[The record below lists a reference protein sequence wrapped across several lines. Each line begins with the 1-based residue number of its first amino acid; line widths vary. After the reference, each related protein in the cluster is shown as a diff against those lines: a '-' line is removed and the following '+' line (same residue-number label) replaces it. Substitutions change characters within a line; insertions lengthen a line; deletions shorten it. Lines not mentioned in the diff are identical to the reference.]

1 MNLHKVFLLLGSNL
15 GDREQMLQS
24 AEDAITGH
32 EIETIQRSGLY
43 ETAAWGITDQP
54 AFLNQVL
61 EVETKLDPE
70 ALMQTLLE
78 IEQSLGRERKERYG
92 PRSIDIDIL
101 FFDTLVY
108 HSSVVTI
115 PHPAMQERKFVLKP
129 LAELAPDLIH
139 PVFHQSVQEL
149 LSQCK
154 DELPVKKIS

>member
-61 EVETKLDPE
+61 EVETKQDPE

-115 PHPAMQERKFVLKP
+115 PHPAIQERRFVLTP

-139 PVFHQSVQEL
+139 PVFQQSVQEL

>member
-1 MNLHKVFLLLGSNL
+1 MNLHSVFLLLGSNL
-15 GDREQMLQS
+15 GDRETMLQRAES
-24 AEDAITGH
+24 AIAQHDITV
-32 EIETIQRSGLY
+32 IRRSGLY

-61 EVETKLDPE
+61 EVETKQDPE
-70 ALMQTLLE
+70 TLMQTMLE
-78 IEQSLGRERKERYG
+78 IEQSLGRARKERYG

-101 FFDTLVY
+101 LFDALVY
-108 HSSVVTI
+108 HSSIVTI
-115 PHPAMQERKFVLKP
+115 PHPAMQERRFVLTP

-139 PVFHQSVQEL
+139 PVFQRSVQEL

>member
-32 EIETIQRSGLY
+32 EIEIIQRSGLY

-61 EVETKLDPE
+61 LVDTKQDPE
-70 ALMQTLLE
+70 TLMQTLLE
-78 IEQSLGRERKERYG
+78 IEQSLGRARKERYG

-101 FFDTLVY
+101 LFDALVY
-108 HSSVVTI
+108 HSSIVTI
-115 PHPAMQERKFVLKP
+115 PHPAMQERRFVLTP

-139 PVFHQSVQEL
+139 PVFQQSVQEL

>member
-1 MNLHKVFLLLGSNL
+1 MNQHRAFLLLGSNL
-15 GDREQMLQS
+15 GKRKQMLQA
-24 AEDAITGH
+24 AEDAIAGH
-32 EIETIQRSGLY
+32 EIEIIQHSGLY

-61 EVETKLDPE
+61 EVETKQDPE

-115 PHPAMQERKFVLKP
+115 PHPALQERRFVLTP

-139 PVFHQSVQEL
+139 PVFQQSVQEL
-149 LSQCK
+149 LLQCK
-154 DELPVKKIS
+154 DPLAVKKIS